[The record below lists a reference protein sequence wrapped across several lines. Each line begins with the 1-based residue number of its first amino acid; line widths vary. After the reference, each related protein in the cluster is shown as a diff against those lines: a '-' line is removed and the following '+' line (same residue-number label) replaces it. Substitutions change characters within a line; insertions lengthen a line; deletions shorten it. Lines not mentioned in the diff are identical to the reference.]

1 MEYLGKYAIQN
12 GALIEVSSACL
23 PINERAV
30 QFGFGVY
37 ETVGVL
43 RGHAVYLDEHLNR
56 LLISALG
63 VDLTHPFSVPEIC
76 DWVAKLL
83 EKNQVGDGTLRIL
96 LVGTKEPLLFITTH
110 PKLDYPEPYYREGV
124 SVITYPGERLLP
136 RYKTNSLLLNF
147 LALRLAREQDAFEAL
162 FVDREGLVLE
172 GTRSNVFA
180 FVGDVLHTADDM
192 LVLEG
197 VTRDK
202 VLRAAKELGFTLSYL
217 PITAEKILAKHYE
230 ELFISSTSMG
240 ALPIAKVDGEVV
252 SQEFSRT
259 LAIHQLIRQWEL
271 ESLP

>member
-12 GALIEVSSACL
+12 GALIEAPLACL

-43 RGHAVYLDEHLNR
+43 RGHAVYLEEHLNR

-63 VDLTHPFSVPEIC
+63 VDLHHSFSVSEMS
-76 DWVAKLL
+76 DWVDKLL
-83 EKNQVGDGTLRIL
+83 EKNEVGDGTLRIL
-96 LVGTKEPLLFITTH
+96 LVGTEQPLIFLTTH
-110 PKLDYPEPYYREGV
+110 PKLDYPESYYREGIN
-124 SVITYPGERLLP
+124 VITYPGERLLP
-136 RYKTNSLLLNF
+136 RYKTNSLLLNY
-147 LALRLAREQDAFEAL
+147 LALRMAQEQEAFEAL
-162 FVDREGLVLE
+162 LVDREGHVLE

-180 FVGDVLHTADDM
+180 FVGNVLHTADDM

-202 VLRAAKELGFTLSYL
+202 VIRAAKELGFTISYL
-217 PITAEKILAKHYE
+217 PITSEGVLAKRYE

-252 SQEFSRT
+252 SGDFKRT
-259 LAIHQLIRQWEL
+259 LAIHQLIRQWEF